1 MQFDFNVPDLGN
13 LQPITMQRKA
23 RLGIGKR
30 VIAMELGK
38 TRITYIFA
46 FPNPPEEV
54 LKRPFNSS

>member
-30 VIAMELGK
+30 VVGC
-38 TRITYIFA
+38 
-46 FPNPPEEV
+46 FPQGTSKLNV
-54 LKRPFNSS
+54 